1 MFKRMSLLLSGLAM
15 AACLVSFPAAA
26 VDNAKLDA
34 ESQKALQ
41 ALYANEPKAAELGK
55 KAKGILVF
63 PQIVRAGFIIG
74 GEGGNGTL
82 LVGGKPVAHYSD
94 GGLSVG
100 LQAGGQEF
108 GYAMFFMDD
117 EAMKVLNGMDGWT
130 IGVGPTVV
138 VVDKGIAKNLDSKT
152 VQSGVYAFIFGQK
165 GLMAGMAIKGNKISK
180 IKE

>member
-1 MFKRMSLLLSGLAM
+1 MLKGMSLLLSGLAM

-26 VDNAKLDA
+26 VDNSKLDA
-34 ESQKALQ
+34 EGQQALQ
-41 ALYANEPKAAELGK
+41 ALYAKEPKAAELGK

-74 GEGGNGTL
+74 GEGGDGVL
-82 LVGGKPVAHYSD
+82 LKGGKPVGHYAD

-100 LQAGGQEF
+100 FQAGGQEF
-108 GYAMFFMDD
+108 GYAMFFMDND
-117 EAMKVLNGMDGWT
+117 ATKVLDGMDGWT

-138 VVDKGIAKNLDSKT
+138 VVDKGIAKNLDTKT
-152 VQSGVYAFIFGQK
+152 VQSGVYAFIFSQK
-165 GLMAGMAIKGNKISK
+165 GLMAGMALKGNKITK

>member
-1 MFKRMSLLLSGLAM
+1 MFKRMSVLLSGLAM

-26 VDNAKLDA
+26 VDNTKLDA

-41 ALYANEPKAAELGK
+41 DLYKKEPKAAELGK
-55 KAKGILVF
+55 KAKGILIF
-63 PQIVRAGFIIG
+63 PEIVRAGFIIG
-74 GEGGNGTL
+74 GEGGNGAL

-100 LQAGGQEF
+100 FQAGGQKF

-117 EAMKVLNGMDGWT
+117 DAMKVLSGMDGWS

-138 VVDKGIAKNLDSKT
+138 VVDKGIAKNLDTKT
-152 VQSGVYAFIFGQK
+152 VQSGVYAFIFGQE
-165 GLMAGMAIKGNKISK
+165 GLMAGMALKGNKITK
-180 IKE
+180 TKE

>member
-1 MFKRMSLLLSGLAM
+1 MFKRISVLLSGLAM
-15 AACLVSFPAAA
+15 AACLVSQPAAA
-26 VDNAKLDA
+26 VDTATLDKEA
-34 ESQKALQ
+34 QVALQ
-41 ALYANEPKAAELGK
+41 QLYQKEPKAAELGK
-55 KAKGILVF
+55 KAKAVLVF

-100 LQAGGQEF
+100 FQAGGQEF

-117 EAMKVLNGMDGWT
+117 DATKVLSGMDGWT

-138 VVDKGIAKNLDSKT
+138 VVDKGVAKNLDTKT
-152 VQSGVYAFIFGQK
+152 VQSGVYAFIFSQK
-165 GLMAGMAIKGNKISK
+165 GLMAGMALKGNKITK